1 MPFVDRRVVAQG
13 LGVADA
19 LKCDRREGKEILKDW
34 AEGFMPAEHFAAKK
48 RGFYVPVNDWCQ
60 GDRLRALGR
69 VLTSNEAIREWFK
82 PVGVQALLSEQ
93 HRSQRAGR
101 QLMTLLQFAL

>member
-48 RGFYVPVNDWCQ
+48 RGFHVPVNDWCQ
-60 GDRLRALGR
+60 GDRLQALGR
-69 VLTSNEAIREWFK
+69 VQTSNEAIREWFK
-82 PVGVQALLSEQ
+82 PVGVLALLSEQ

-101 QLMTLLQFAL
+101 QLMTSLQFAL

>member
-1 MPFVDRRVVAQG
+1 MPFVDRRVVAHS
-13 LGVADA
+13 LGAADA
-19 LKCDRREGKEILKDW
+19 LKCDRREGKKILKDW

-48 RGFYVPVNDWCQ
+48 RGFYALVNDWCQ

-69 VLTSNEAIREWFK
+69 VLTSNEAIREWLK
-82 PVGVQALLSEQ
+82 PAGVQALLSEQ